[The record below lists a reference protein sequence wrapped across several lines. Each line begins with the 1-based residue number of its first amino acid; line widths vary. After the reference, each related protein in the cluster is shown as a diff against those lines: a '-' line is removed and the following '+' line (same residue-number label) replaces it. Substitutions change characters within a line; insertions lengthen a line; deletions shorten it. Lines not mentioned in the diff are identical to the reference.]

1 MQVEVEAE
9 HCTRSA
15 NMPDGGPLR
24 DGLVCPCGRWHGE
37 EHAAHCARVS
47 HPNRAARRMAEMAA
61 EIDRLTSER
70 DAALEELAAMREPK
84 AVVVPSKRR
93 VRR

>member
-1 MQVEVEAE
+1 
-9 HCTRSA
+9 
-15 NMPDGGPLR
+15 
-24 DGLVCPCGRWHGE
+24 
-37 EHAAHCARVS
+37 
-47 HPNRAARRMAEMAA
+47 MAEMAA